1 NFTVV
6 AALLSSVLILF
17 SQYSGPPNRHS
28 FPSRR
33 SSDLS
38 LLLIGPIW
46 KFPIDR
52 FIFKP
57 KILIGRSS
65 FVAET
70 IGVLLKERN
79 SNTYYHLT
87 LEPLSTRYK
96 PFTYSVGFSSD
107 YYLRKGLIFNLDL
120 RYTGIMADIIYRQTT
135 TELGNSHTT
144 RATHNISKTMH
155 IFTPGV
161 GLSIAIL

>member
-79 SNTYYHLT
+79 SNTYYQDRK
-87 LEPLSTRYK
+87 STRLN
-96 PFTYSVGFSSD
+96 SSHV
-107 YYLRKGLIFNLDL
+107 K
-120 RYTGIMADIIYRQTT
+120 
-135 TELGNSHTT
+135 
-144 RATHNISKTMH
+144 ISYAVCCLKKNRNGKH
-155 IFTPGV
+155 PDSCEG
-161 GLSIAIL
+161 